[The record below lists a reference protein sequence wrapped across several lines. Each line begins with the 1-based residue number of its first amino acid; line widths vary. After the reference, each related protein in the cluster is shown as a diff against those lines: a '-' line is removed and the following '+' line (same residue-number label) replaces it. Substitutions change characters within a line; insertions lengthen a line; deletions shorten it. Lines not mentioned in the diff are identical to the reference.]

1 MHPTLRRLA
10 TPKHSIRHAHI
21 SLVPLSAQPLM
32 APLMSE
38 LSSTTSAL
46 DRRLLNPRRRL
57 RSMGVPAPRRPA
69 AALATDLTPRPVATW
84 ARRFQRTLLWSDSAI
99 VTVAIVIS
107 LLTRFGLSQGEIEIA
122 DVFQRYSLVGGLIGV
137 AWLGMLAAFRTRTVR
152 TLGVGFT
159 EYKGIVSSSL
169 FTFGILAI
177 VFLVFQVDMARG
189 FFMVALPA
197 GLLALL
203 LDRWLWR
210 RWLNHMRATGHYL
223 ARAIVVGDPSDV
235 DYVVR
240 QIDKKSGAAYKVI
253 GLAVPEGGGIHVSFA
268 QDPVPVIANLGN
280 VAQAVRS
287 TNADTV
293 IVAGEPHDRE
303 NFIRDLGW
311 ELEGLGA
318 ELVVASSLTNV
329 AGPRIHFRPVEGLP
343 LMHVELPNY
352 DGGKHLLKRA
362 LDVSLASIALLALIP
377 VFIIVAVAIRRDSAG
392 PVLFRQERVG
402 RNGAT
407 FRMFKFRSMVCT
419 AEADLLDLLDQN
431 EASGLLFKMKNDP
444 RITRVGQVLRR
455 FSIDELPQF
464 WNVLV
469 GDMSLVGPRPPL
481 QAEVQGYER
490 HVHRR
495 LYIKPGLTGMWQV
508 NGRSDLSWEESVR
521 LDLYYVE
528 NWSITGDLII
538 LWRTFRVL
546 VAPVGAY

>member
-1 MHPTLRRLA
+1 MTEFSGAITALDPRRMGLRRKPRSSDA
-10 TPKHSIRHAHI
+10 STSGSITPT
-21 SLVPLSAQPLM
+21 VD
-32 APLMSE
+32 APV
-38 LSSTTSAL
+38 
-46 DRRLLNPRRRL
+46 R
-57 RSMGVPAPRRPA
+57 A
-69 AALATDLTPRPVATW
+69 AATW
-84 ARRFQRTLLWSDSAI
+84 GRRFQRTLLLSDSVIVAAAI
-99 VTVAIVIS
+99 VVS
-107 LLTRFGLSQGEIEIA
+107 LLARFGVTLAEVEVGGVLVQ
-122 DVFQRYSLVGGLIGV
+122 YSLVGLIVGIS
-137 AWLGMLAAFRTRTVR
+137 WLGMLAAFRTRTLR

-159 EYKGIVSSSL
+159 EYKVIVSSSL

-177 VFLVFQVDMARG
+177 AFLLLQVDVARG
-189 FFMVALPA
+189 FFMIALPV
-197 GLLALL
+197 GLVALL

-210 RWLNHMRATGHYL
+210 RWLNHMRSAGHYL

-235 DYVVR
+235 EYVVR

-253 GLAVPEGGGIHVSFA
+253 GIAIPQGDGLKVSFA
-268 QDPVPVIANLGN
+268 KDPVPVIASLGT
-280 VAQAVRS
+280 VGQAVRATS
-287 TNADTV
+287 ADTV
-293 IVAGEPHDRE
+293 IVAGEPHGRV

-318 ELVVASSLTNV
+318 DLVVASSLTNV

-352 DGGKHLLKRA
+352 DGGKHLFKRM
-362 LDVSLASIALLALIP
+362 LDVSLASMALLVLLP
-377 VFIIVAVAIRRDSAG
+377 VFLVVAVAIRRDSDG
-392 PVLFRQERVG
+392 PVLFKQERVG

-407 FRMFKFRSMVCT
+407 FRMLKFRSMVT
-419 AEADLLDLLDQN
+419 SAEADLRDLLDRN
-431 EASGLLFKMKNDP
+431 EGSGLLFKIKDDP
-444 RITRVGQVLRR
+444 RITRVGRVLRR

-481 QAEVQGYER
+481 QTEVLGYEL

-528 NWSITGDLII
+528 NWSLTGDIII